1 MGALTVLADT
11 SVLPSG
17 PYYFSAETRQKGHH
31 PMLDSMA
38 RRFGKEPRRRAKG
51 AAVALVSFFV
61 LFGAAC
67 GGGEPAGG
75 GQGSSG
81 GGSGKSAA
89 SGGGDTSGVTTT
101 ASGERTDGET
111 TGGEA
116 AAAEEANPEE
126 TKLARAEVGKK
137 EISNMIPADG
147 KKPDKARPLPEDPPE
162 GIEVYP
168 ATTNKTVEGP
178 IEYDQTPPTNGN
190 HDPLWQNCGFY
201 EKPVKDRHAVHSLD
215 HGVVWITYRPELSS
229 GQVDKLRSYGEEDY
243 VIVSPYPGQDAPV
256 IATSWRVQLEL
267 DGADDTRLR
276 KFVDGFRISEIAPL
290 SGNRCVGGVGNTSA

>member
-1 MGALTVLADT
+1 
-11 SVLPSG
+11 
-17 PYYFSAETRQKGHH
+17 
-31 PMLDSMA
+31 MLDNLA
-38 RRFGKEPRRRAKG
+38 RRFGKKPRRGAKV

-67 GGGEPAGG
+67 GGGESAVG

-81 GGSGKSAA
+81 GDSEKSAA
-89 SGGGDTSGVTTT
+89 SGGGDTSGVTTA
-101 ASGERTDGET
+101 ASGERTGGET
-111 TGGEA
+111 AGREA
-116 AAAEEANPEE
+116 TAAEGASPEE
-126 TKLARAEVGKK
+126 VKLARTEVGKK

-147 KKPDKARPLPEDPPE
+147 KKPDKARPLPENPPE

-190 HDPLWQNCGFY
+190 HHPLWQNCGFY
-201 EKPVKDRHAVHSLD
+201 EKPVKDRHAVHSMD
-215 HGVVWITYRPELSS
+215 HGVVWITYRPDLPS
-229 GQVDKLRSYGEEDY
+229 GQVDKLHSYGEEDY

-267 DGADDTRLR
+267 DGADDARLR
-276 KFVDGFRISEIAPL
+276 EFVDGFRISEIAPL
-290 SGNRCVGGVGNTSA
+290 SGNRCVGGVGNTRA